1 MKTLSIDTHPKAEK
15 VLIELLRTKTTAQK
29 FSQVRLLS
37 RTTIQ
42 LAKRAIARVNPD
54 MTDDQIDRV
63 FISLH
68 YGEDLARKVENYK
81 RKIQHDNS

>member
-1 MKTLSIDTHPKAEK
+1 MKTLSNDTHPKAEN

-29 FSQVRLLS
+29 FDQVRQLS

-42 LAKRAIARVNPD
+42 LAKRAIARLNPD
-54 MTDDQIDRV
+54 MTDDQIDRI

-81 RKIQHDNS
+81 RKLHHENS